1 MNNGNTEHWKRV
13 KTRHGPIW
21 IDPVELAR
29 AKARGRVYIKC
40 WKRKDSDSETLHI
53 ENIV

>member
-1 MNNGNTEHWKRV
+1 MNNGITEHWKRV
-13 KTRHGPIW
+13 KTRHGAIW
-21 IDPVELAR
+21 IDPEELAR

-40 WKRKDSDSETLHI
+40 WKRKDGDSETLHI